1 MTAGSKR
8 VVIAAIIGNGA
19 IMVLK
24 LIVALVSHSSA
35 MLAETFH
42 SLADTGNQALLL
54 LGFTL
59 SARPPDEKH
68 PFGYGKERY
77 FWAFVVAMGI
87 FTVGATFSIYEG
99 IIRIVRESHPIRNV
113 YLPFVVLGFAF
124 IFEFFPWKMAVKQF
138 WGMREGRS
146 VIQTFKDSRDPALIT
161 VLLEDSAALIG
172 VIIASLGI
180 GLTILTG
187 SPVYDG
193 IASIAIGVIL
203 TMVAFFLAL
212 ESRDLLIGESAS
224 RWDRAKIR
232 KILHSF
238 PEVERVLDLLSMHI
252 GPDEVLLNMNL
263 EFRDGMTTTQI
274 EKLIDDIERAIME
287 QLPRVKRIFIE
298 ADTPSQP
305 TAQKKK
311 VGIG

>member
-24 LIVALVSHSSA
+24 FVAAFISHSSA
-35 MLAETFH
+35 MLAEAFH

-59 SARPPDEKH
+59 SARPADEKH

-87 FTVGATFSIYEG
+87 FTVGATFSVYEG
-99 IIRIVRESHPIRNV
+99 VMRIKESHPIRNY
-113 YLPFVVLGFAF
+113 YLPFVVLAFAF
-124 IFEFFPWKMAVKQF
+124 VFEFFPWKMAVKQF

-146 VIQTFKDSRDPALIT
+146 LLQTFKDSRDPALIT

-187 SPVYDG
+187 SAIYDG
-193 IASIAIGVIL
+193 IASIAIGVVL

-224 RWDRAKIR
+224 RRDRAKIR

-238 PEVERVLDLLSMHI
+238 PEVERVLELLSMHI

-263 EFRDGMTTTQI
+263 EFRDGLTTAQI
-274 EKLIDDIERAIME
+274 EKLVDDIERAIME
-287 QLPRVKRIFIE
+287 QLPKVKRIFIE
-298 ADTPSQP
+298 ADTPPQP
-305 TAQKKK
+305 SVQKRKI
-311 VGIG
+311 GIS

>member
-8 VVIAAIIGNGA
+8 VVVAAIIGNGA

-24 LIVALVSHSSA
+24 FIASFMSHSSA
-35 MLAETFH
+35 MLAEAFH

-59 SARPPDEKH
+59 SARPADEKH

-99 IIRIVRESHPIRNV
+99 VVRIRESHPIQNF
-113 YLPFVVLGFAF
+113 YLPFAVLGFAF
-124 IFEFFPWKMAVKQF
+124 VFEFFPWKMAVKQF
-138 WGMREGRS
+138 LGMREGRGI
-146 VIQTFKDSRDPALIT
+146 IQTFEDARDPALIT

-187 SPVYDG
+187 NVLYDG
-193 IASIAIGVIL
+193 VASIAIGVIL

-224 RWDRAKIR
+224 RRDRAKIR

-238 PEVERVLDLLSMHI
+238 PEVERILDLLSMHI

-263 EFRDGMTTTQI
+263 EFRDGLTTSQI
-274 EKLIDDIERAIME
+274 EKLVDDIERAIME
-287 QLPRVKRIFIE
+287 QLPKVKRIFIE
-298 ADTPSQP
+298 ADTPPQASPQRR
-305 TAQKKK
+305 KI
-311 VGIG
+311 GIG